1 MTRYRR
7 NHALLYRSN
16 AMALDD
22 KAKEA
27 LKFVQEGYDK
37 AEEEVDG
44 FFVRNKYTVV
54 IMAAVAVA
62 LVVFF
67 FH

>member
-1 MTRYRR
+1 MTRYRKT
-7 NHALLYRSN
+7 HALLYRSK

-27 LKFVQEGYDK
+27 LKFVQDGYDK

-44 FFVRNKYTVV
+44 FFVRNKYTVL
-54 IMAAVAVA
+54 IMAGVAVA
-62 LVVFF
+62 LVVFLF
-67 FH
+67 N

>member
-1 MTRYRR
+1 
-7 NHALLYRSN
+7 
-16 AMALDD
+16 MALDD

>member
-7 NHALLYRSN
+7 QHALLYGRN

-27 LKFVQEGYDK
+27 LKFVQDGYDK

-44 FFVRNKYTVV
+44 FFVRNKYTAL

-62 LVVFF
+62 LVVFLF
-67 FH
+67 N